1 VRDVRGIGGSVAR
14 RVVIG
19 DLRVQ
24 AVERDGRGRSF
35 TIVHPDGAVH
45 EAADR
50 FLRGYD
56 GSGTQR
62 IYAYL
67 LLDHLRWLER
77 EALAPETVS
86 LQDLKRYMVALGAAW
101 RGPYGQPWR
110 EGRRPFGQS
119 ALSAAAACVKGF
131 YLHQALLGINPELGP
146 QLHLT
151 RLPSRADRQRAFL
164 GHVQRELPANPLA
177 PPRQRRRHPKLPP
190 DGAREMLLEA
200 VTTARDR
207 LVVTWLAD
215 GGFRIGE
222 LCGLHL
228 ADLHLR
234 DGAAC
239 AQCRS
244 PHVHV
249 CHRDGNP
256 NRAAAKTKHPWQPEN
271 GVITGGLIKRASP
284 AMIHAYFEYIT
295 TEYPQDAGHGM
306 LLVQLHGDSAG
317 QPWTPDAARGMLRRA
332 GTRAGLGK
340 VIPHAFRH
348 GFATAVLDASGGN
361 LVIARDAGGWAS
373 TTVVSETYAHAD
385 LHDPAFGAAL
395 RRVWGEQ
402 R

>member
-1 VRDVRGIGGSVAR
+1 
-14 RVVIG
+14 
-19 DLRVQ
+19 
-24 AVERDGRGRSF
+24 
-35 TIVHPDGAVH
+35 VH

-50 FLRGYD
+50 FLESYE

-62 IYAYL
+62 TYAYL

-77 EALAPETVS
+77 EALTPQTVS
-86 LQDLKRYMVALGAAW
+86 LQDLKRYMAALGAAW

-110 EGRRPFGQS
+110 AGRRPFGQS

-131 YLHQALLGINPELGP
+131 YLQQALLGVNTGLGS
-146 QLHLT
+146 QLQLA

-164 GHVQRELPANPLA
+164 GHAQRELPANPLA

-190 DGAREMLLEA
+190 DGAREKLLEA
-200 VTTARDR
+200 VSTARDR
-207 LVVTWLAD
+207 LVVTWLGD

-234 DGAAC
+234 EGAGC
-239 AQCRS
+239 GQCRA

-256 NRAAAKTKHPWQPEN
+256 NRAAAKTRHPWRVEN
-271 GVITGGLIKRASP
+271 GVVTGGLIKRASP
-284 AMIHAYFEYIT
+284 AMIHVYFEYVT
-295 TEYPQDAGHGM
+295 TEYPEDAGHGM
-306 LLVQLHGDSAG
+306 LLVQLHGENAG
-317 QPWTPDAARGMLRRA
+317 QPWAPDAARGMLRRA

-348 GFATAVLDASGGN
+348 VLSA
-361 LVIARDAGGWAS
+361 LFPCRDS
-373 TTVVSETYAHAD
+373 RHRRQAD
-385 LHDPAFGAAL
+385 LRPVLFDYLFLAAACH
-395 RRVWGEQ
+395 GTT
-402 R
+402 

>member
-1 VRDVRGIGGSVAR
+1 VAR
-14 RVVIG
+14 KLVIG

-35 TIVHPDGAVH
+35 TIMWPDGAVH

-62 IYAYL
+62 TYAYL
-67 LLDHLRWLER
+67 LVDHLRWLER
-77 EALAPETVS
+77 EALTPQTAS
-86 LQDLKRYMVALGAAW
+86 LQDLKRYMAALGAAW

-110 EGRRPFGQS
+110 AGRKPFGQS
-119 ALSAAAACVKGF
+119 ALSAAAACAKGF
-131 YLHQALLGINPELGP
+131 YLQQASLGVNTGLGP
-146 QLHLT
+146 QLQVT

-164 GHVQRELPANPLA
+164 GHVQQDLPANPLA
-177 PPRQRRRHPKLPP
+177 PPARRHRHPKLPP
-190 DGAREMLLEA
+190 EGARERLLEA
-200 VTTARDR
+200 ASTARDR

-228 ADLHLR
+228 TDLHLR
-234 DGAAC
+234 DGAGC
-239 AQCRS
+239 GQCRS

-249 CHRDGNP
+249 CHRGGNP
-256 NRAAAKTKHPWQPEN
+256 NRAAAKTKHPWQAEN

-284 AMIHAYFEYIT
+284 AMIHAYFEYVT
-295 TEYPQDAGHGM
+295 TEYPAEAGHGM
-306 LLVQLHGDSAG
+306 LLVQLHGENAG
-317 QPWTPDAARGMLRRA
+317 QPWAPDAARGMMRRA

-340 VIPHAFRH
+340 VVPHAFRH

-361 LVIARDAGGWAS
+361 LVITRDAGGWAS
-373 TTVVSETYAHAD
+373 TTVVDETYAHAD
-385 LHDPAFGAAL
+385 VHDPAFDAAL
-395 RRVWGEQ
+395 RRAWSQEQ
-402 R
+402 

>member
-1 VRDVRGIGGSVAR
+1 MSATSGIGANVAR
-14 RVVIG
+14 RIVVG

-24 AVERDGRGRSF
+24 ALERGERGRSF
-35 TIVHPDGAVH
+35 TIVHADGTVH

-50 FLRGYD
+50 FLRGHD

-62 IYAYL
+62 TYAYL

-77 EALAPETVS
+77 EALAPDTVT
-86 LQDLKRYMVALGAAW
+86 LTDLKRYMAALGAAW
-101 RGPYGQPWR
+101 HAPYGQPWR
-110 EGRRPFGQS
+110 PGRPLGQS

-131 YLHQALLGINPELGP
+131 YLHQAQSGVNAGLGP
-146 QLHLT
+146 QLQLT

-164 GHVQRELPANPLA
+164 GHVRRELPANPLA
-177 PPRQRRRHPKLPP
+177 PPPARPRHPRLPP
-190 DGAREMLLEA
+190 EGGRDKLLEA
-200 VTTARDR
+200 VSTARDR
-207 LVVTWLAD
+207 MVVTWLAD

-234 DGAAC
+234 DGSAC
-239 AQCRS
+239 GQCRT

-249 CHRDGNP
+249 CHRAGNP
-256 NRAAAKTKHPWQPEN
+256 NRAAAKTKHPWQVEN
-271 GVITGGLIKRASP
+271 GTVTGGLIKRASP
-284 AMIHAYFEYIT
+284 AMIHAYFEYVT
-295 TEYPQDAGHGM
+295 TEYPAQAGHGM
-306 LLVQLHGDSAG
+306 LLVQLHGQDAG

-340 VIPHAFRH
+340 IIPHAFRH

-373 TTVVSETYAHAD
+373 ATVVAETYAHAD
-385 LHDPAFGAAL
+385 MHDPAFDAAL
-395 RRVWGEQ
+395 RAAWGEQ

>member
-1 VRDVRGIGGSVAR
+1 MAR
-14 RVVIG
+14 KLVIG

-35 TIVHPDGAVH
+35 TIMWPDGAVH

-62 IYAYL
+62 TYAYL
-67 LLDHLRWLER
+67 LVDHLRWLER
-77 EALAPETVS
+77 EALTPQTAS
-86 LQDLKRYMVALGAAW
+86 LQDLKRYMAALGAAW

-110 EGRRPFGQS
+110 AGRKPFGQS

-131 YLHQALLGINPELGP
+131 YLQQASLGVNTELGP
-146 QLHLT
+146 QLQVT

-164 GHVQRELPANPLA
+164 GHVQRDLPANPLA
-177 PPRQRRRHPKLPP
+177 PPARRRRHPKLPP
-190 DGAREMLLEA
+190 EGARERLLGA
-200 VTTARDR
+200 ASTARDR

-228 ADLHLR
+228 TDLHLR
-234 DGAAC
+234 DGAGC
-239 AQCRS
+239 GQCRS
-244 PHVHV
+244 PHVHI
-249 CHRDGNP
+249 CHRGGNP
-256 NRAAAKTKHPWQPEN
+256 NRAAAKTKHPWQAEN

-284 AMIHAYFEYIT
+284 AMIHAYFEYVT
-295 TEYPQDAGHGM
+295 TEYPAEAGHGM
-306 LLVQLHGDSAG
+306 LLVQLQGENAG
-317 QPWTPDAARGMLRRA
+317 QPWAPDAARGMLRRA

-348 GFATAVLDASGGN
+348 GFATAVQMGF
-361 LVIARDAGGWAS
+361 IYF
-373 TTVVSETYAHAD
+373 VVYLLS
-385 LHDPAFGAAL
+385 LG
-395 RRVWGEQ
+395 
-402 R
+402 